1 MALLALA
8 GCAADPAPHEQM
20 RLSEQALEQ
29 AKAVGATDEVAELKL
44 AEDKLARAR
53 SNMASESYRDAR
65 LRAEQAELDA
75 RLAEARV
82 LTLKSQEQLSLLQ
95 SRVNRLRKQLGE
107 QQCVRSSPWW
117 PWCVQVCWGC
127 RAAPASA
134 AKPPSTRPP
143 PVSRQ

>member
-1 MALLALA
+1 MRTQPLFAAMALLALA

-95 SRVNRLRKQLGE
+95 SRVNRLRKQLGG
-107 QQCVRSSPWW
+107 QQ
-117 PWCVQVCWGC
+117 
-127 RAAPASA
+127 
-134 AKPPSTRPP
+134 
-143 PVSRQ
+143 